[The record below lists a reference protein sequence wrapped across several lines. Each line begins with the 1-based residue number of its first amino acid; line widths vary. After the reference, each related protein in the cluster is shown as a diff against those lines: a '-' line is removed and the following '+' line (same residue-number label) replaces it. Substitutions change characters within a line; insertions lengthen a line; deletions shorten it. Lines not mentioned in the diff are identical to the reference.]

1 MFSHTLLATTAA
13 LLALTHAQR
22 APTAIITIEASH
34 GGAGQGLTNNTVF
47 VPLTSTYT
55 NESALSTI
63 STLYLVDSINSP
75 LSSITCTPFRNAD
88 GTGDAGLAFTSEEPS
103 FLSTNTVQVGSIVC
117 ISTDILQ
124 APPGAPPGF
133 APSSSHSR
141 TRTRTRQHI
150 TRTRTAGTET
160 TATSTLVQ
168 TTVVEGGA
176 QSASPTSDAAATTTS
191 ASATTSSGAAQ
202 QSGNAA
208 SALSLP
214 GELFGGLAI
223 AGFGLAFVL

>member
-1 MFSHTLLATTAA
+1 MFSKTLLATTAA
-13 LLALTHAQR
+13 LLTLTHAQK
-22 APTAIITIEASH
+22 APAAIVTIEASH
-34 GGAGQGLTNNTVF
+34 GGAGGYITYDNVT
-47 VPLTSTYT
+47 VPLTATYT
-55 NESALSTI
+55 NESVLDTV
-63 STLYLVDSINSP
+63 STLHLVDSINSP
-75 LSSITCTPFRNAD
+75 LNSITCTPFRYAN
-88 GTGDAGLAFTSEEPS
+88 GTGDAGLAFTSGKPS

-133 APSSSHSR
+133 GPSSSHSR

-150 TRTRTAGTET
+150 TRTRTAGAET

-168 TTVVEGGA
+168 TTVVESGA

-191 ASATTSSGAAQ
+191 ASATTSSGVAQ

-223 AGFGLAFVL
+223 AGFGLAFAL